1 MQTDDSISR
10 AIYIGRLLFR
20 QADGQSL
27 TDKERQ
33 AVDAWVRAEP
43 GRERIL
49 DATMDRQAIAA
60 ALRELLERYDTQRSM
75 SIVFDQLGLT
85 EVIRTPEPARKA
97 SIHPLRW
104 AAAAAVVL
112 LVGAGAWLV
121 RDRRGH
127 ASAPPAI
134 AIHAPDIPPGTNKA
148 ILTLA
153 GGRQVVLDSTGNGP
167 IAQQG
172 SVRIVNRNGHL
183 VYEGTTDAVFLNK
196 VATPRGGQYQFDLP
210 DGSRVWL
217 NAASSIT
224 FPTAFVGGER
234 KVTLTGE
241 AFFDVARDQRHPFV
255 VEANGT
261 HISVLGTSFD
271 VMAYGDEEALR
282 TTLVQGAVSVSRDG
296 RDRLLAPGEQAIVRA
311 GSPISVDAHADV
323 DKAIA
328 WKTGYF
334 MFDDTDLKTLMR
346 EVSRWYDIDVVYGVT
361 DFSGKY
367 GGRISRN
374 SSLRQL
380 TELLE
385 GNNIYHYKIDGRKLI
400 VLP

>member
-1 MQTDDSISR
+1 MQLDDSLSH

-20 QADGQSL
+20 QADGQDL
-27 TDKERQ
+27 TETERTDI
-33 AVDAWVRAEP
+33 DAWVRADP
-43 GRERIL
+43 ARTRVVN
-49 DATMDRQAIAA
+49 TSMDRQAIAA
-60 ALRELLERYDTQRSM
+60 ALRELLERYDTERSM
-75 SIVFDQLGLT
+75 AVVFDQLGLP
-85 EVIRTPEPARKA
+85 RTAAPTR
-97 SIHPLRW
+97 SIPLRW
-104 AAAAAVVL
+104 AAAAAIFIL
-112 LVGAGAWLV
+112 LGAGAWLMFA
-121 RDRRGH
+121 RKERQT
-127 ASAPPAI
+127 APPAI
-134 AIHAPDIPPGTNKA
+134 AARPADVSPGTNKA

-153 GGRQVVLDSTGNGP
+153 GGQQVTLDSTGNGQ

-183 VYEGTTDAVFLNK
+183 VYEGTTDSILINK

-224 FPTAFVGGER
+224 FPTAFAGDER
-234 KVTLTGE
+234 NVTLTGE
-241 AFFDVARDQRHPFV
+241 AYFDVARDKEHPFV
-255 VEANGT
+255 VDANGT
-261 HISVLGTSFD
+261 RISVLGTSFD
-271 VMAYGDEEALR
+271 VMAYADEAALR
-282 TTLVQGAVSVSRDG
+282 TTLVQGAVSIRYDG
-296 RDRLLAPGEQAIVRA
+296 RDRLLAPGEQAIVQEGR
-311 GSPISVDAHADV
+311 PITVDTHADV

-328 WKTGYF
+328 WKIGYF
-334 MFDDTDLKTLMR
+334 MFDNTDLKTLMR

-380 TELLE
+380 KDLLE
-385 GNNIYHYKIDGRKLI
+385 GNGIYHYKIDGRKLI